1 MKPRAVAASPRL
13 VSAVSMSAA
22 AARPPVSAA
31 ASVPLR
37 YIRQGG
43 IVVRGPVSGRQYS
56 FTAAGSIQLVGAQD
70 AAALLRTSWF
80 RRV

>member
-1 MKPRAVAASPRL
+1 
-13 VSAVSMSAA
+13 MSAS
-22 AARPPVSAA
+22 AARPKVSAA

-37 YIRQGG
+37 YLKQGG

-56 FTAAGSIQLVGAQD
+56 FTAAGSIHLVEAQD

-80 RRV
+80 RRA